1 MRKTLFFCNLVSST
15 VMLTMAFV
23 MWLAPESFAMATSHF
38 HVLMTVVG
46 TMGMTWSVL
55 EMRDMHHADDLFEN
69 SEVVESNHWG
79 FGPFDASY
87 VLVGGRGVGGRCLVF
102 HHTLKP

>member
-1 MRKTLFFCNLVSST
+1 
-15 VMLTMAFV
+15 MAFV
-23 MWLAPESFAMATSHF
+23 MWLAPESFAMATSPF

-69 SEVVESNHWG
+69 SEVVE
-79 FGPFDASY
+79 
-87 VLVGGRGVGGRCLVF
+87 
-102 HHTLKP
+102 

>member
-1 MRKTLFFCNLVSST
+1 VKNFVEGLSTYAISSALGSTNPGLRPPSFLESIMRKTLFFCNLVSST

-38 HVLMTVVG
+38 HVIMTVVG

-69 SEVVESNHWG
+69 SEVVE
-79 FGPFDASY
+79 
-87 VLVGGRGVGGRCLVF
+87 
-102 HHTLKP
+102 

>member
-1 MRKTLFFCNLVSST
+1 LVSPLSFSNHGGFGPFFLESIMRKTLFFCNLVSST

-38 HVLMTVVG
+38 HVIMTVVG

-55 EMRDMHHADDLFEN
+55 EMRDMHHADDLFNN
-69 SEVVESNHWG
+69 SEEV
-79 FGPFDASY
+79 
-87 VLVGGRGVGGRCLVF
+87 
-102 HHTLKP
+102 

>member
-46 TMGMTWSVL
+46 TIGMTWSVL

-69 SEVVESNHWG
+69 SEVVE
-79 FGPFDASY
+79 
-87 VLVGGRGVGGRCLVF
+87 
-102 HHTLKP
+102 